1 MSPFKKL
8 TLAVAA
14 FAMSAA
20 ALADTHAIVVGI
32 NEYPDPT
39 DATGNPLKDE
49 NGNPVSSKLRGAV
62 NDAKGIQKLLQD
74 KYEVDADN
82 ITVLL
87 DKDATGDKLVAAF
100 QKVFKAIGPDDQFVF
115 YFSGH
120 GTRVKDAESKDA
132 DGQSS
137 AIVLVDYQLVR
148 GKLFGDMARQL
159 ANGGVDST
167 FIFDSCFAGGMSRDV
182 NIYGF
187 RNARK
192 KQLDLNRPIS
202 GRLEGNLKGLQAKS
216 ANEKGQYAFLFAS
229 QPDITSI
236 DLPDSPD
243 GKFPAHGLF
252 TMSVLAVLEEEPKVA
267 SRELIEAIA
276 AFFEETFKGQ
286 DIKQRPTNEYSSAD
300 RARKPVV
307 ITG

>member
-14 FAMSAA
+14 LALSGAA
-20 ALADTHAIVVGI
+20 FADTYAIVVGV

-62 NDAKGIQKLLQD
+62 NDAKGVQKLLID
-74 KYEVDADN
+74 NYDVDAKN
-82 ITVLL
+82 IKVLT
-87 DKDATGDKLVAAF
+87 DKDATGDNLVKAF
-100 QKVFKAIGPDDQFVF
+100 GDVFKELGPDDQFVF

-132 DGQSS
+132 DGKGS

-148 GKLFGDMARQL
+148 GKLFGDMAKQL
-159 ANGGVDST
+159 ADGGIDST
-167 FIFDSCFAGGMSRDV
+167 FMFDSCFAGGMSRDV

-187 RNARK
+187 QNARK

-202 GRLEGNLKGLQAKS
+202 GRLEGRLKSLKAKS
-216 ANEKGQYAFLFAS
+216 ADEKGQFAFLFAS

-236 DLPDSPD
+236 DLPASED
-243 GKFPAHGLF
+243 GSSPAHGLF
-252 TMSVLAVLEEEPKVA
+252 TLSVLAVLQDEPKVP
-267 SRELIEAIA
+267 SRDLIEAIA
-276 AFFEETFKGQ
+276 EFFEETFKGK
-286 DIKQRPTNEYSSAD
+286 DIKQRPTNEYSSAA
-300 RARKPVV
+300 RARQPIV
-307 ITG
+307 ISN